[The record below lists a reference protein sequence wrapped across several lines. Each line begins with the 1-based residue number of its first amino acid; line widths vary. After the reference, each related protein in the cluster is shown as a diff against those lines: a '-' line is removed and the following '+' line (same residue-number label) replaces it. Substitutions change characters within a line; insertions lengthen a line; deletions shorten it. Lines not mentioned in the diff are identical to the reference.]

1 MRRPLRSKRAITSPV
16 RARSNAS
23 GLTRIRVRLT
33 AGAPLVWVRTWGLW
47 RGVAGRL
54 FAGGFRG
61 SFFGRGGRFLAA
73 CRRPFRRLLL
83 GLRLAAARLFPRPA
97 LALAAPAQGRLAV
110 GTEAPAR
117 IDRLAAGR
125 AG

>member
-33 AGAPLVWVRTWGLW
+33 AGAPLVWFRAGCLW

-54 FAGGFRG
+54 FASGFRG
-61 SFFGRGGRFLAA
+61 RFLRLGGRFLAA
-73 CRRPFRRLLL
+73 GGRFRGRLLGGGLAPRRPS
-83 GLRLAAARLFPRPA
+83 LAFPRLA
-97 LALAAPAQGRLAV
+97 LALAAAAQG
-110 GTEAPAR
+110 
-117 IDRLAAGR
+117 
-125 AG
+125 